1 MGKLKSKFIEEK
13 VFVGLMWIAV
23 AVVLLV
29 VASIIWTIFVKGIGA
44 ISWEMVSSAPGKNWN
59 TADDG
64 GFLNAIVGSL
74 LVVAPAT

>member
-29 VASIIWTIFVKGIGA
+29 VASIIWTIFVKGI
-44 ISWEMVSSAPGKNWN
+44 
-59 TADDG
+59 
-64 GFLNAIVGSL
+64 
-74 LVVAPAT
+74 

>member
-29 VASIIWTIFVKGIGA
+29 TKKK
-44 ISWEMVSSAPGKNWN
+44 MSATK
-59 TADDG
+59 
-64 GFLNAIVGSL
+64 
-74 LVVAPAT
+74 